1 MLTSW
6 VFGDPCS
13 NLWAGVQCA
22 NSSVVFLNVSSVGLR
37 GTLPLQLSSL
47 SHLTFLALSDGSLSG
62 TVPPQLSA
70 LTSLAFFSLAR
81 QPCLYGPLVN
91 VSGLSYATAGSS
103 LGNWSVPVAC
113 NLTLPPAPPPPS
125 LPPSPPPTFAAGATG
140 SVVTYDPFVS
150 LGASVSTVAGSLGN
164 ERTSSA
170 AAVTVC
176 TTSSSCV
183 LGPVTSIIM
192 SPDGT
197 SVYFVDQIL
206 PSLTSNYAVAATYKF
221 SSAVMGLAL
230 NNTVYGGTG
239 TLGLGQHA
247 LS

>member
-1 MLTSW
+1 M
-6 VFGDPCS
+6 
-13 NLWAGVQCA
+13 
-22 NSSVVFLNVSSVGLR
+22 VFLNVSSVGLR
-37 GTLPLQLSSL
+37 GTLPSQLSSL

-103 LGNWSVPVAC
+103 LGNWSVPAAC

-150 LGASVSTVAGSLGN
+150 NGASVSAVAGSLGN
-164 ERTSSA
+164 ERQGYDAAIAQNGTGSSVGIPASVTSS
-170 AAVTVC
+170 
-176 TTSSSCV
+176 
-183 LGPVTSIIM
+183 LGPVAGITL

-197 SVYFVDQIL
+197 KVYFIDTARSIDFASAGDFFTYSSYVMAIGLNSSVYG
-206 PSLTSNYAVAATYKF
+206 
-221 SSAVMGLAL
+221 SSAGMYSSGGIIAL
-230 NNTVYGGTG
+230 
-239 TLGLGQHA
+239 
-247 LS
+247 